1 MLSWLSN
8 DKYDTSQPGFGPSA
22 NVYEKDRP
30 KLNPDEYQRSRKKLK
45 VAVIEF
51 YRSVFHPLSSF
62 DVLIFVTQEIWKS
75 STILEWV
82 VILLSKPI
90 RSDCVLIQTLNV
102 IGFGKALKKFEK
114 VTLITVQNAYTREKV
129 MYDSLAIIHAV
140 LINEDRSQGLC
151 FLRGGEGN
159 DQRD

>member
-1 MLSWLSN
+1 MLLWLSN
-8 DKYDTSQPGFGPSA
+8 EKDDTSQPGFGPSA
-22 NVYEKDRP
+22 TVYERERLR
-30 KLNPDEYQRSRKKLK
+30 LNPDEYQRSRKKLK
-45 VAVIEF
+45 AAVIEF

-62 DVLIFVTQEIWKS
+62 DVLIFLTQEIWKS

-82 VILLSKPI
+82 LILLFKAA
-90 RSDCVLIQTLNV
+90 RSDFVLFQTLNV

-129 MYDSLAIIHAV
+129 MYDSLAIIHVV
-140 LINEDRSQGLC
+140 LINEDRSQGVC